1 MIKITIGSNIQL
13 ARKLNN
19 MTQKQLAEK
28 INKTEASV
36 KKYESDSTNIPVSVL
51 EDIANVFN
59 ISKETLIG
67 NETRLKFNL
76 IMKEEQEENE
86 VDILNM
92 YNLLACEIYKEPNND
107 LYKKYIEYIS
117 DINKEYQAANIT
129 KKSTKYEIH
138 HDKPLSQKDKLNNSL
153 VELITYANKNTPV
166 KLTEREH
173 EKLFDE
179 VVDYIRY
186 KLYSMGK

>member
-1 MIKITIGSNIQL
+1 
-13 ARKLNN
+13 

-92 YNLLACEIYKEPNND
+92 YNLLACEIYKEPNNG

-117 DINKEYQAANIT
+117 DIT
-129 KKSTKYEIH
+129 KKSTEYEIH

-166 KLTEREH
+166 DFTEREQDI
-173 EKLFDE
+173 LFDE
-179 VVDYIRY
+179 VIDYIRY

>member
-1 MIKITIGSNIQL
+1 
-13 ARKLNN
+13 

-59 ISKETLIG
+59 INKETLIG

-92 YNLLACEIYKEPNND
+92 YNLLAYEIYKEPNND

-117 DINKEYQAANIT
+117 DINKDYQAANIT
-129 KKSTKYEIH
+129 KKSTEYEIH

-166 KLTEREH
+166 DFTEREQDI
-173 EKLFDE
+173 LFDE

>member
-1 MIKITIGSNIQL
+1 
-13 ARKLNN
+13 

-59 ISKETLIG
+59 INKETLIG

-92 YNLLACEIYKEPNND
+92 YNLLAYEIYKR
-107 LYKKYIEYIS
+107 
-117 DINKEYQAANIT
+117 T
-129 KKSTKYEIH
+129 K
-138 HDKPLSQKDKLNNSL
+138 
-153 VELITYANKNTPV
+153 
-166 KLTEREH
+166 
-173 EKLFDE
+173 
-179 VVDYIRY
+179 
-186 KLYSMGK
+186 

>member
-1 MIKITIGSNIQL
+1 
-13 ARKLNN
+13 

-129 KKSTKYEIH
+129 KKSTEYEIH

-153 VELITYANKNTPV
+153 IELITYANKNTPV
-166 KLTEREH
+166 ELTERQQDV
-173 EKLFDE
+173 LFDDII
-179 VVDYIRY
+179 DYIRY

>member
-1 MIKITIGSNIQL
+1 
-13 ARKLNN
+13 

-107 LYKKYIEYIS
+107 LYKKYIE
-117 DINKEYQAANIT
+117 
-129 KKSTKYEIH
+129 
-138 HDKPLSQKDKLNNSL
+138 
-153 VELITYANKNTPV
+153 
-166 KLTEREH
+166 
-173 EKLFDE
+173 
-179 VVDYIRY
+179 
-186 KLYSMGK
+186 

>member
-1 MIKITIGSNIQL
+1 
-13 ARKLNN
+13 

-129 KKSTKYEIH
+129 KKSTEYEIH

>member
-1 MIKITIGSNIQL
+1 MSIGSNIQT

-76 IMKEEQEENE
+76 IMKEEKEENHT
-86 VDILNM
+86 DLLNM
-92 YNLLACEIYKEPNND
+92 YNLLVCEMHKEPND
-107 LYKKYIEYIS
+107 ELYTKYTEYIS
-117 DINKEYQAANIT
+117 DVNKDYQAANIT
-129 KKSTKYEIH
+129 KKSNKYEMH
-138 HDKPLSQKDKLNNSL
+138 HNEPLSQKDKLNNSL
-153 VELITYANKNTPV
+153 VNLITYANKNTPV
-166 KLTEREH
+166 DITERQQDM
-173 EKLFDE
+173 LFDE
-179 VVDYIRY
+179 IIDYIRY
-186 KLYSMGK
+186 KLYSMGKID

>member
-1 MIKITIGSNIQL
+1 
-13 ARKLNN
+13 

-117 DINKEYQAANIT
+117 DINKEYQVANIT

-153 VELITYANKNTPV
+153 IELITYANKNTPV
-166 KLTEREH
+166 ELTERQQDV
-173 EKLFDE
+173 LFDE
-179 VVDYIRY
+179 IIDYIRY
-186 KLYSMGK
+186 KLYSIGK

>member
-1 MIKITIGSNIQL
+1 
-13 ARKLNN
+13 

-117 DINKEYQAANIT
+117 DINKDYQAANIT

-153 VELITYANKNTPV
+153 IELITYANKNTPV
-166 KLTEREH
+166 ELTERQQDV
-173 EKLFDE
+173 LFDD
-179 VVDYIRY
+179 VIDYIRY

>member
-1 MIKITIGSNIQL
+1 
-13 ARKLNN
+13 

-153 VELITYANKNTPV
+153 IELITYANKNTPV
-166 KLTEREH
+166 ELTERQQDV
-173 EKLFDE
+173 LFDDII
-179 VVDYIRY
+179 DYIRY

>member
-1 MIKITIGSNIQL
+1 
-13 ARKLNN
+13 

-107 LYKKYIEYIS
+107 LYKKYIKYIS
-117 DINKEYQAANIT
+117 DINKEYQVANIT

-153 VELITYANKNTPV
+153 IELITYANKNTPV
-166 KLTEREH
+166 ELTERQQDV
-173 EKLFDE
+173 LFDE
-179 VVDYIRY
+179 IIDYIRY
-186 KLYSMGK
+186 KLYSIGK

>member
-1 MIKITIGSNIQL
+1 MSIGSNIQI

-76 IMKEEQEENE
+76 IIKEEQEENHT
-86 VDILNM
+86 DLLNM
-92 YNLLACEIYKEPNND
+92 YNSLVCNMYKEPNN
-107 LYKKYIEYIS
+107 
-117 DINKEYQAANIT
+117 EYQTANIT

-138 HDKPLSQKDKLNNSL
+138 HDKPLSQKEKLNQAL
-153 VELITYANKNTPV
+153 DQLIVYANKNTHV
-166 KLTEREH
+166 ELTERERDII
-173 EKLFDE
+173 FDNII
-179 VVDYIRY
+179 DYIRY